1 MVFFTEEQ
9 KRFCEWVRGFAL
21 KELSDGAK
29 ERAKL
34 EYVTPEVMK
43 KLAGAGLL
51 ELGTS
56 AKYAKHP
63 KDYVTFGI
71 ATEEVCKVDFTA
83 MIVLLIQVLV
93 YGLAEWMSDELREEV
108 LTATSVGKRLLCF
121 ANTEPDCG
129 SDAAAIK
136 TKAVRDGDSY
146 IIRGEKTSISGGM
159 QSDAAVMTAKTDPE
173 AGVRGITLFY
183 VPLTAPGVSRSV
195 FRDMG
200 NISAGRAS
208 LIFDEVRVPT
218 TFRIGGE
225 GEGFSKVMRTFDA
238 SRVLVGLAALG
249 LAEASLA
256 EAVEYVRTRTAFGS
270 PLSRFESV
278 SFKLA
283 EHATRLEAA
292 RMLCYKALKLRD
304 EGLPHSKEA
313 AMAKWFAPACA
324 VEATHD
330 LLLIFGNSAYSEA
343 HAIQQRWRDAISCQ
357 IGDGTAEI
365 MKLIVAREMLGA
377 KFSPTM

>member
-9 KRFCEWVRGFAL
+9 KKFCEWVRAFAL

-71 ATEEVCKVDFTA
+71 AMEEVCKVDFTA

-93 YGLAEWMSDELREEV
+93 YGLAEWMSDELREE
-108 LTATSVGKRLLCF
+108 LLPATSAGKRLLCF
-121 ANTEPDCG
+121 ANTEPNCG
-129 SDAAAIK
+129 SDATAIK
-136 TKAVRDGDSY
+136 TRAVRDGNYYMIS
-146 IIRGEKTSISGGM
+146 GEKTSISGGM
-159 QSDAAVMTAKTDPE
+159 QSDAVITTAKTNPLE
-173 AGVRGITLFY
+173 SSKGITLFY
-183 VPLTAPGVSRSV
+183 VPLDSPAVNRSV

-200 NISAGRAS
+200 SISAGRAS
-208 LIFDEVRVPT
+208 LTFNEVRVPM
-218 TFRIGGE
+218 TFRIGEE
-225 GEGFSKVMRTFDA
+225 GEGFRKVMRTFDA
-238 SRVLVGLAALG
+238 SRVLVGLAALA
-249 LAEASLA
+249 LAETSLA
-256 EAVEYVRTRTAFGS
+256 ETVELIKAKTAFGN
-270 PLSRFESV
+270 PLSRFEAV
-278 SFKLA
+278 SFKIA
-283 EHATRLEAA
+283 EHATLLEAA
-292 RMLCYKALKLRD
+292 RMICYKALKLRD

-313 AMAKWFAPACA
+313 AMAKWFAPKCA
-324 VEATHD
+324 VNALHD
-330 LLLIFGNSAYSEA
+330 FMLIFGHRGYSEENPVE
-343 HAIQQRWRDAISCQ
+343 QRWRDAMSTQ

-365 MKLIVAREMLGA
+365 MKLIIAREILGG
-377 KFSPTM
+377 KFGPTI

>member
-1 MVFFTEEQ
+1 MVLFTEEQ
-9 KRFCEWVRGFAL
+9 KNFCEWVRAFAL
-21 KELSDGAK
+21 KEFSDGAK

-43 KLAGAGLL
+43 KLAEVGLL

-71 ATEEVCKVDFTA
+71 AMEEVCKVDFTA
-83 MIVLLIQVLV
+83 MMVLLIQVLV
-93 YGLAEWMSDELREEV
+93 YGLAEWMSDELREE
-108 LTATSVGKRLLCF
+108 LLPATSAGKKLLCF

-129 SDAAAIK
+129 SDATAIK
-136 TKAVRDGDSY
+136 TRAVRDGNSY
-146 IIRGEKTSISGGM
+146 TISGEKTSISGGM
-159 QSDAAVMTAKTDPE
+159 QSDAVITTARTHPSDGAK
-173 AGVRGITLFY
+173 GITLFY
-183 VPLTAPGVSRSV
+183 VPLDLPTVSRSV

-208 LIFDEVRVPT
+208 LTFNEVRVPIS
-218 TFRIGGE
+218 FRIGEE

-238 SRVLVGLAALG
+238 SRVLVGLAALA
-249 LAEASLA
+249 LAETSLA
-256 EAVEYVRTRTAFGS
+256 ETVEYVKSKTAFGN
-270 PLSRFESV
+270 PLSRFEAV

-283 EHATRLEAA
+283 EHATLLEAA
-292 RMLCYKALKLRD
+292 RMICYKALKLRD

-313 AMAKWFAPACA
+313 AMAKWFAPKCA
-324 VEATHD
+324 VNALRD
-330 LLLIFGNSAYSEA
+330 LMLIFGHRGYSEENP
-343 HAIQQRWRDAISCQ
+343 IEQRWRDAISTQ

-365 MKLIVAREMLGA
+365 MKLIIAREILGG
-377 KFSPTM
+377 KFGPTM

>member
-9 KRFCEWVRGFAL
+9 KKFCEWVRAFAL
-21 KELSDGAK
+21 KEFSDGAK

-43 KLAGAGLL
+43 KLAEAGLL

-71 ATEEVCKVDFTA
+71 AMEEVCKVDFTA

-93 YGLAEWMSDELREEV
+93 YGLAEWMSDELREE
-108 LTATSVGKRLLCF
+108 LLPATSAGKKLLCF

-129 SDAAAIK
+129 SDATAIR
-136 TKAVRDGDSY
+136 TRAVRDGNSY
-146 IIRGEKTSISGGM
+146 MISGEKTSISGGM
-159 QSDAAVMTAKTDPE
+159 QSDAVITTARTNPSESAK
-173 AGVRGITLFY
+173 GITLFY
-183 VPLTAPGVSRSV
+183 VPLDLPAVSRSI

-200 NISAGRAS
+200 SISAGRAS
-208 LIFDEVRVPT
+208 LTFNEVRVPM
-218 TFRIGGE
+218 TFRIGEE
-225 GEGFSKVMRTFDA
+225 GEGFRKVMRTFDA
-238 SRVLVGLAALG
+238 SRVLVGLAALA
-249 LAEASLA
+249 LAETSLA
-256 EAVEYVRTRTAFGS
+256 ETVEFVKAKTVFGN
-270 PLSRFESV
+270 PLSRFEAV

-283 EHATRLEAA
+283 EHATLLEAA
-292 RMLCYKALKLRD
+292 RMICYKALKLRD

-313 AMAKWFAPACA
+313 AMAKWFAPKCA
-324 VEATHD
+324 VNALHD
-330 LLLIFGNSAYSEA
+330 LMLIFGHRGYSEENP
-343 HAIQQRWRDAISCQ
+343 IEQRWRDAMSTQ

-365 MKLIVAREMLGA
+365 MKLIIAREILGG
-377 KFSPTM
+377 KFGPTI

>member
-1 MVFFTEEQ
+1 MVFFTEDQ
-9 KRFCEWVRGFAL
+9 KKFCEWVRAFAL
-21 KELSDGAK
+21 KEFSDGAK

-43 KLAGAGLL
+43 KLADAGLL

-56 AKYAKHP
+56 AKYAKRP

-71 ATEEVCKVDFTA
+71 AMEEVCKVDFTA
-83 MIVLLIQVLV
+83 MMVLLIQVLV

-108 LTATSVGKRLLCF
+108 LPATSAGKRLLCF

-129 SDAAAIK
+129 SDATAIK
-136 TKAVRDGDSY
+136 TKAVRNGDSY
-146 IIRGEKTSISGGM
+146 TINGEKTSISGGM
-159 QSDAAVMTAKTDPE
+159 QSDAAIITARTNPSDGAK
-173 AGVRGITLFY
+173 GITLFY
-183 VPLTAPGVSRSV
+183 VPLDLPAISRSV

-208 LIFDEVRVPT
+208 LIFDEVRVPV

-238 SRVLVGLAALG
+238 SRVLVGLAALA
-249 LAEASLA
+249 LAETSLA
-256 EAVEYVRTRTAFGS
+256 EAVEYTKTKTAFGN
-270 PLSRFESV
+270 PLSRFEAV

-283 EHATRLEAA
+283 EHATHLEAA

-313 AMAKWFAPACA
+313 AMAKWFAPTCA
-324 VEATHD
+324 VEAIHD
-330 LLLIFGNSAYSEA
+330 ILLIFGSSAYSEA
-343 HAIQQRWRDAISCQ
+343 HAVQQRWRDAISCQ
-357 IGDGTAEI
+357 LGDGTAEI
-365 MKLIVAREMLGA
+365 MKLIVAREMLGG
-377 KFSPTM
+377 KFGPNI